1 MVAPGIGSVALSV
14 PLIVKFWLTW
24 TVVVETV
31 AVRVVGVLNQVA
43 TVDSNS

>member
-1 MVAPGIGSVALSV
+1 VAPGIGSVALSV

-24 TVVVETV
+24 AVVVETV